1 MKEIKVICCIF
12 FNVFR
17 NFLNLCPFYHQRS
30 LKNNFREFCVNVN
43 PKKKTTSLK
52 AIFYLHISCK
62 RPSPLQEKIQ
72 DISYITSYMNTISI
86 CNIGF
91 IYYLNL

>member
-30 LKNNFREFCVNVN
+30 LKNNFREFCINVN
-43 PKKKTTSLK
+43 PTKKTHFTEGN
-52 AIFYLHISCK
+52 FYLHISCK